1 METKRKTT
9 AKGVTTRSMRTM
21 KPVND
26 FTEIKRSSPKPLLIP
41 TPILHNSFQTT
52 ALLNSSRLPIKL
64 EKYFKDIILE
74 FNKKFQKI
82 D

>member
-9 AKGVTTRSMRTM
+9 AKGVTTRSMHTM
-21 KPVND
+21 KPAND

-41 TPILHNSFQTT
+41 TLILHNSFQNTP
-52 ALLNSSRLPIKL
+52 LLNSSRLPIML